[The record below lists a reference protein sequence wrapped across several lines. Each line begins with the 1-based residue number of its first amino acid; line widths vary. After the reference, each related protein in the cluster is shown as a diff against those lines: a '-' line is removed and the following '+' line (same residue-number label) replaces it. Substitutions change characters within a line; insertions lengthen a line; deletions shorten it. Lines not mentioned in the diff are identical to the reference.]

1 MELTDSEAGRRVDSS
16 VTVGQV
22 VGGEA
27 VFDAVA
33 RLSAAPTLQAGVLLL
48 GRPQHVVTTQTLRR
62 TR

>member
-1 MELTDSEAGRRVDSS
+1 MDSS